1 MEEDKHSSEEDK
13 HSSEEDIPHEP
24 APPGTYAAQ
33 FVREQA
39 MEREAAEAARLK
51 ELEEDALIL
60 FKPLPSDPTNRRG
73 YHLSHEPT
81 KHKLTSAI
89 LDKRRALY

>member
-51 ELEEDALIL
+51 ELEEDALVL
-60 FKPLPSDPTNRRG
+60 FKPLPPDPINRRG
-73 YHLSHEPT
+73 YHLSHETT
-81 KHKLTSAI
+81 KHTLSSAI
-89 LDKRRALY
+89 LDKRRA